1 MSSTVQSKRVFHKW
15 RMKLKRRSTR
25 KRLTRVGLLLS
36 NVIILVAIISFVVQK
51 PTAATSTSQLSS
63 SSSTSSSSLVGN
75 PLDQVA
81 SANIALTVAQVDNL
95 PETTAISNQAET
107 QAAEIAQA
115 STTDNVVSK
124 PQISQTSLKS
134 RANITSYTTASGD
147 TVASLAQRFGV
158 TSESI
163 MWSNNLNSGNVA
175 PGQSLVIPPV
185 SGIVY
190 TVKAGDTAQSL
201 AAKYGADQSQIIA
214 YNDAEISGIYPGEQ
228 IIIPNGT
235 IQNSSA
241 AIASAGG
248 GAAGL
253 LSSWGGPTYGSNG
266 YDYGYCTWYVA
277 SRIGVPSNWG
287 NASSWSYYASASGW
301 DVSSIPVVGAI
312 AQTPFA
318 AGGQGHVAIVEAVS
332 PDGTQVKYSDMNN
345 YGDGGGWGRVGY
357 SGWVPISEFPHYLS
371 H

>member
-1 MSSTVQSKRVFHKW
+1 
-15 RMKLKRRSTR
+15 
-25 KRLTRVGLLLS
+25 LLS

-51 PTAATSTSQLSS
+51 PTAASSPSQLSS
-63 SSSTSSSSLVGN
+63 TSNTSSSSLVGN

-115 STTDNVVSK
+115 STTNNVVSK
-124 PQISQTSLKS
+124 PQVNQTALKS
-134 RANITSYTTASGD
+134 KSNITSYTTAAGD
-147 TVASLAQRFGV
+147 TVASIAQRFGV

-163 MWSNNLNSGNVA
+163 MWSNGLNSGNVA
-175 PGQSLVIPPV
+175 AGQNLLIPPV

-190 TVKAGDTAQSL
+190 IVKAGDTPQSL
-201 AAKYGADQSQIIA
+201 ATKYGADQGQIIA
-214 YNDAEISGIYPGEQ
+214 YNDAEISGISPGER
-228 IIIPNGT
+228 ILIPNGT
-235 IQNSSA
+235 IQNA
-241 AIASAGG
+241 PIITASAVGS
-248 GAAGL
+248 GL
-253 LSSWGGPTYGSNG
+253 SSSWGGPTYGSNG
-266 YDYGYCTWYVA
+266 YDFGYCTWYAA
-277 SRIGVPSNWG
+277 SRIPVPSNWG
-287 NASSWSYYASASGW
+287 NASSWSYYAAASGW
-301 DVSSIPVVGAI
+301 NVSSRPVVGAI
-312 AQTPFA
+312 AQTPNA

-357 SGWVPISEFPHYLS
+357 SDWVSISVFPHYIS